1 MKYIYILSLF
11 LIFPALS
18 QAQISKPMGK
28 ISGNAPLWGNQT
40 KASTE
45 VCGAYYNNYVGLGK
59 TSGVRIEGMR
69 TGNAI
74 ESGQYNGRAQKFMA
88 PQPIDI
94 SGIEFYA
101 FILNNPGMDSIMVI
115 TTLNEYDAGGNTLG
129 TELARDTVY
138 VKHHAYNPSFT
149 PLPNIAVQSNFD
161 TPITVN
167 AEYMVTMYTPT
178 DDSLQIIANDPDA
191 NDGNGENMGYALYD
205 NINYPTYYGWYDMLT
220 DFAADYDFLISP
232 KVKYSQYENF
242 TLSDTITCPINDQV
256 CLNYTQ
262 SAVAMNRQYNSNYAD
277 PFSPINISW
286 GDGNN
291 NPDTAT
297 ICHTY
302 LSTGMQNLKL
312 NDTLNI
318 WYNPAPTCPIEI
330 EATIEVLDTIE
341 VDFTYTLSG
350 NVVTF
355 TTTTTGVD
363 SLWWDFGD
371 VSSGTNE
378 WNPTHTYPGVGTYNV
393 WLYSFNACMTK
404 AVFKTI
410 TIQTSGIN
418 HSHSSTP
425 KFYPNPANSQV
436 KFEGEIKKLKV
447 INIAGEIVYANMNVG
462 ENFLLDVSTLA
473 NGTYFVN
480 IENSIDTYTKK
491 LVIRH

>member
-28 ISGNAPLWGNQT
+28 ISANAPLWGNQT

-341 VDFTYTLSG
+341 VDFTYT
-350 NVVTF
+350 
-355 TTTTTGVD
+355 
-363 SLWWDFGD
+363 
-371 VSSGTNE
+371 
-378 WNPTHTYPGVGTYNV
+378 V